1 MKGKKGLW
9 GARAGDQPGR
19 GDTVT
24 KFKRVATVVWA
35 GAGLAAAAL
44 GQVPAPVSEPIPPP
58 TKLEALRSEEGAV
71 IFRGF
76 TRVGGITGAAGTEI
90 GVEAQE
96 YTNAATG
103 ARERGI
109 AVAIRPGGRDQ
120 PPRVALV
127 DYDEIEPLVRGVD
140 AIWRSGRA
148 VTRLQDYQASY
159 RTHGGFEVAT
169 FGRGQ
174 PGVAALSAG
183 WTDRAAAVI
192 PVSELQKLG
201 ELLAAAKAV
210 LDAPAN

>member
-1 MKGKKGLW
+1 MTKLKKAAMAVL
-9 GARAGDQPGR
+9 
-19 GDTVT
+19 
-24 KFKRVATVVWA
+24 A
-35 GAGLAAAAL
+35 GAGLATAAL
-44 GQVPAPVSEPIPPP
+44 GQVPAPMPEPVPPP
-58 TKLEALRSEEGAV
+58 TKLEAFRSEEGAV

-76 TRVGGITGAAGTEI
+76 TRVGGITGAAGAEI

-96 YTNAATG
+96 YTNATTG
-103 ARERGI
+103 AKERGI

-159 RTHGGFEVAT
+159 RTHGGFEIAT

-183 WTDRAAAVI
+183 WTDRVATVI
-192 PVSELQKLG
+192 PVSELQKLE

-210 LDAPAN
+210 LDAPVD